1 MLRWVISLLV
11 IANAGFYAWSHG
23 HLTALGLAPAEQR
36 EPERLQAQIQP
47 ETMRLLNA
55 PETRQDA
62 PAIAAETPSAV
73 AAVEAP
79 EVEPAPPLAPEAPV
93 PTEPPLP
100 PTSCW
105 YAKGF
110 NAAQIEP
117 LKKQLLDL
125 ALPKGSWRIQEVRSG
140 GRWVVYM
147 GRYNDELM
155 AKKKEELKELK
166 VEYRTLTEPPLGPG
180 LALGTFS
187 TETAAEQGLSN
198 VSRKGVRSARVAKD
212 REESVSYTLRLS
224 EITAEERKAVLGLG
238 PDILAGK
245 SLQSCE

>member
-1 MLRWVISLLV
+1 MLRWVITLLV
-11 IANAGFYAWSHG
+11 LANAGFYAWTHG
-23 HLTALGLAPAEQR
+23 HLAPLGFAPSDQR

-47 ETMRLLNA
+47 EAMRLLNA
-55 PETRQDA
+55 PE
-62 PAIAAETPSAV
+62 
-73 AAVEAP
+73 
-79 EVEPAPPLAPEAPV
+79 PPKPAPEAEAQAEAQAEANADAPV
-93 PTEPPLP
+93 DTAPAVPPPASEPVLP

-105 YAKGF
+105 LAKGF
-110 NAAQIEP
+110 TSAQIEP

-125 ALPKGSWRIQEVRSG
+125 ALPKGSWRIQETRSG

-155 AKKKEELKELK
+155 SRKKQELKELK
-166 VEYRTLTEPPLGPG
+166 VEFRTLTEPPLGPG

-187 TETAAEQGLSN
+187 TEAAAEQGLEN

-212 REESVSYTLRLS
+212 REETVSHTLRLS
-224 EITAEERKAVLGLG
+224 EITAEEREAVLGLG

-245 SLQSCE
+245 SLQRCD